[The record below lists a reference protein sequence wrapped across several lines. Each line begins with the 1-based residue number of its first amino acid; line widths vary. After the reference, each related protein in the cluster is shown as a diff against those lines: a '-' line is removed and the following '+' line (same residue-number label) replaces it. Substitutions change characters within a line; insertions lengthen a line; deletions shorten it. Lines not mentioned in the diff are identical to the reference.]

1 MKVLSAAEMREVD
14 RLTTERYAIPGLL
27 LMENAA
33 ARAAEA
39 IEQTFGE
46 MANRYVKIVCGRGNN
61 GGDGAA
67 VARQLWMRGALVD
80 VVLLG
85 KVDETNGDARTN
97 FDIVRS
103 MAASGCGIGLREIG
117 TRAEVWD
124 EFEDSEPDLYVDA
137 IFGTGLTRPA
147 EGIFA
152 DAIECLNNRAATS
165 LASLDLPSGLASDLP
180 EPIGPHVVADLTVTF
195 TAPKPSCVLPPAVF
209 ACGLVAT
216 AAIGSPEELLDGC
229 GSQLTLVTPEAVA
242 EWLAESARRP
252 DAHKGSVGRVL
263 VVAGSSGK
271 SGAAAMAGDAALR
284 GGAGLVSIATPSVVE
299 GLVASRAMVETM
311 TEPVASAEDGTF
323 DESSIRRLLELH
335 ERTDV
340 TVLGPGIGL
349 SPSAR
354 AVVHAI
360 LRERKAPVLVDA
372 DALTLLSPWPADL
385 TGERDRP
392 IIVTPHA
399 AEMARISGTDT
410 GTVLADRVAA
420 ARSFATRFGV
430 IVALKGARTVIA
442 EPGGEVFVNPTGN
455 AGMATGGSGDVLS
468 GLIGALVGQ
477 RGSDPIGSTIA
488 GVYLHGLAGD
498 LAARESGV
506 RALVATD
513 IAAFLGPAFLEAGGE
528 GERP

>member
-1 MKVLSAAEMREVD
+1 MKVLTAAEMREVD
-14 RLTTERYAIPGLL
+14 RLTTERYAIPSLL

-80 VVLLG
+80 VILLG
-85 KVDETNGDARTN
+85 QVDETNGDARTN

-103 MAASGCGIGLREIG
+103 MAASGCGIGLREIS

-229 GSQLTLVTPEAVA
+229 GSQLTLVTREALA
-242 EWLAESARRP
+242 EWLGEYERRP
-252 DAHKGSVGRVL
+252 DAH
-263 VVAGSSGK
+263 
-271 SGAAAMAGDAALR
+271 
-284 GGAGLVSIATPSVVE
+284 
-299 GLVASRAMVETM
+299 
-311 TEPVASAEDGTF
+311 
-323 DESSIRRLLELH
+323 
-335 ERTDV
+335 
-340 TVLGPGIGL
+340 
-349 SPSAR
+349 
-354 AVVHAI
+354 
-360 LRERKAPVLVDA
+360 
-372 DALTLLSPWPADL
+372 
-385 TGERDRP
+385 
-392 IIVTPHA
+392 
-399 AEMARISGTDT
+399 
-410 GTVLADRVAA
+410 
-420 ARSFATRFGV
+420 
-430 IVALKGARTVIA
+430 
-442 EPGGEVFVNPTGN
+442 
-455 AGMATGGSGDVLS
+455 
-468 GLIGALVGQ
+468 
-477 RGSDPIGSTIA
+477 
-488 GVYLHGLAGD
+488 
-498 LAARESGV
+498 
-506 RALVATD
+506 
-513 IAAFLGPAFLEAGGE
+513 
-528 GERP
+528 